1 MRHWGKLMRELIE
14 ARRRGVTVRASLV
27 LATVLGALSG
37 VLWASWTNSPGY
49 DESGHLAAGIYHW
62 RTGSF
67 APYHVNPPLPRA
79 LQTGVVATAS
89 FELPAKGPIYAPASR
104 FEWTLA
110 PELFRQR
117 GRETFRLLAWAR
129 FANLVPLFVVAWL
142 AATWSGGLRGG
153 TLRGPR
159 LVPAEEHR
167 AADLSGR
174 TTPAAERPATTV
186 ALTAW
191 CVVLLDPTNLA
202 AATLVTP
209 DIWASASG
217 LLATYAVWRYAKA
230 PDAATAWAAGLGMGL
245 AVACKFTWIPLI
257 PVWGAYCLWGG
268 WPGRRWRVVGDAAL
282 ATLAA
287 WLLVCLTYGFEGVG
301 RPLNSFLFGSKAFT
315 ADWVRAVQGSWA
327 GRLPVPL
334 PEWMVRGL
342 DVQKAD
348 FDSGHFTSY
357 FAGEHTPTGDPRFYV
372 ATFLH
377 KWPLPWLVVWV
388 FGMAASI
395 RRLRGADSIAWVMP
409 LALLGM
415 VSAFTGF
422 THHYRY
428 VGPMTVFFAVCVAQL
443 MADRHRWVRIG
454 AVVLL
459 CLGAVDVAR
468 QAPHFLKYD
477 NGLSALSG
485 GKGWL
490 FGGSMFGSTVDWG
503 QDLLRLRKWLDEH
516 PEVELTG
523 LQHNSM
529 ANVVEALSLPERFP
543 PERLSA
549 ACVRPFPDSRG
560 CRQAGWYALNRKGLH
575 DAHARYQDYRL
586 LEPYA
591 VVGGTIFIYRVP
603 PLPEE

>member
-1 MRHWGKLMRELIE
+1 MS
-14 ARRRGVTVRASLV
+14 SLV
-27 LATVLGALSG
+27 PVMSPQVERVVAAAAAAAACVG
-37 VLWASWTNSPGY
+37 VLWGSLTNSPGY
-49 DESGHLAAGIYHW
+49 DETAHLASGIYHW
-62 RTGSF
+62 QAGSF
-67 APYHVNPPLPRA
+67 GAYQVNPPLPRL
-79 LQTGVVATAS
+79 LQTALVS
-89 FELPAKGPIYAPASR
+89 RSEFEVPYAKRDFSPGGR
-104 FEWTLA
+104 FEWPLAEALTTQRRAEVFTL
-110 PELFRQR
+110 LS
-117 GRETFRLLAWAR
+117 WAR
-129 FANLVPLFVVAWL
+129 ISNLILLLIVAGLTARWAAELWGARAWL
-142 AATWSGGLRGG
+142 
-153 TLRGPR
+153 P
-159 LVPAEEHR
+159 
-167 AADLSGR
+167 
-174 TTPAAERPATTV
+174 
-186 ALTAW
+186 AW
-191 CVVLLDPTNLA
+191 CIALADPTNLA
-202 AATLVTP
+202 AASLVTP
-209 DIWASASG
+209 DIWAAASG
-217 LLATYAVWRYAKA
+217 LVATYAVWRYAKA
-230 PDAATAWAAGLGMGL
+230 PDLAAAWAAGLGMGL

-268 WPGRRWRVVGDAAL
+268 LRRTADSSPHRGETRFSGAACGLKSTVRDAAL

-315 ADWVRAVQGSWA
+315 ADWVRAIQQSWV

-357 FAGEHTPTGDPRFYV
+357 FAGEHNPTGDPRFYV

-377 KWPLPWLVVWV
+377 KWPLPWLVVWA
-388 FGMAASI
+388 FGMAACV
-395 RRLRGADSIAWVMP
+395 RRLRGADSIVWVMP
-409 LALLGM
+409 LALLGV

-428 VGPMTVFFAVCVAQL
+428 VGPMTVFFAICVAQL
-443 MADRHRWVRIG
+443 MADRHRWVRVG

-516 PEVELTG
+516 PEVELTA

-529 ANVVEALSLPERFP
+529 PGIVEAAGLPGNYP
-543 PERLSA
+543 PTSPLPRCLL
-549 ACVRPFPDSRG
+549 RPLPGRECG
-560 CRQAGWYALNRKGLH
+560 PPRWVALNIKGLH
-575 DAHARYQDYRL
+575 DADGRFDDYRVI
-586 LEPYA
+586 EPHA
-591 VVGGTIFIYRVP
+591 VVAGTIFIYRLP
-603 PLPEE
+603 PPGG